1 MFVSYKWLQQYVDI
15 DGLTAEQLADKI
27 TKAGIEVEGVEL
39 LNQGAT
45 NVVVGYVM
53 EREKHPE
60 ADKLSKCLVDV
71 GEDEPVQII
80 CGAKNV
86 AQGQK
91 VAVAKVGARLPGGL
105 KIKKAKLR
113 GEASH
118 GMICSL
124 TELGIEG
131 KLVPKEYAE
140 GIFVFPADAEVGADA
155 TQQLNLDDQ
164 VLELGLTPNRADCL
178 NMLGVAY
185 EVAAILGKEV
195 KMPKIE
201 LQETNEK
208 ASDYIS
214 IRVDAPEQNP
224 LYIAKVVKNV
234 KIGPSPIWMQT
245 RLMAA
250 GVRPLNNVVDITNYI
265 LMEYGQ
271 PLHAFDYD
279 KLGSKEI
286 VVRLAEEGEKIET
299 LDGTERTLKNDHLLI
314 TNGSKGVAVAGV
326 MGGANSEVDENTVNV
341 LIESAYFTGSA
352 IRKAS
357 KDLGLRSEASARYE
371 KGIDPQRT
379 FEAAQRAA
387 ALMAQYAGGEVL
399 EGAVEVNNLKL
410 EQNTVSISVEK
421 INSVLGTAITAE
433 EVSTIFTNLKFSFMQ
448 GAGTF
453 RVEVPTRRPDITI
466 EEDLVEEVGRLYGY
480 DHIPATLP
488 VAETTRGKLSEKQA
502 KRRKTRRY
510 LEGAGL
516 YEAITYSLTSAEKAK
531 QYALKETTL
540 EPIRLALPMS
550 EERSQ
555 LRLSLVPHL
564 LEAASYNNAR
574 KIENVALYEIGS
586 VFLPAGQGE
595 QPKEEQ
601 HLAGVMTG
609 LVLNHPWQGEKKAV
623 DFYVVKGVL
632 EGLFDVLGVTEK
644 ISYAAA
650 KRADLHPGRTASIL
664 LDGEEIGYIGQ
675 VHPEMQKQLDVKETY
690 VFELSLAA
698 LFGADVAEVSYES
711 IPRFPSMTRDMA
723 LVVKAEVLAGDVHRT
738 IVEAGGELLKE
749 VALFDLYEGE
759 KMEAGKKSLAFSLRY
774 YNPERTLMDE
784 EVTEAHSRVLQA
796 VEETFGAELRK

>member
-124 TELGIEG
+124 QELGIEG
-131 KLVPKEYAE
+131 KLVPKEYSE

-155 TQQLNLDDQ
+155 IEQLNLDDQ

-279 KLGSKEI
+279 KLRSKEI
-286 VVRLAEEGEKIET
+286 VVRLAEEGEKVET

-314 TNGSKGVAVAGV
+314 TNGSKGVAIAGV

-410 EQNTVSISVEK
+410 EQNTVSVSVEK

-433 EVSTIFTNLKFSFMQ
+433 EVAAIFTNLKFQFSQ
-448 GAGTF
+448 ENGTF
-453 RVEVPTRRPDITI
+453 QVEVPTRRPDITI

-531 QYALKETTL
+531 QYALKETAL

-586 VFLPAGQGE
+586 VFLPAGQDE

-723 LVVKAEVLAGDVHRT
+723 LVVKADVLAGDVHRT

-749 VALFDLYEGE
+749 VALFDIYQGE

-774 YNPERTLMDE
+774 YNPERTLTDE